1 MNVWPLQGR
10 AAPLQR
16 ATDTAA
22 DLAAR
27 PGSPITAAPPVQAGE
42 VVVVVLVDFAPQALW
57 WGWSRLVLQR
67 WPLRRVPGLRFAK
80 VLGSGHDG
88 GFGLRPS
95 RTRQGLFLAFD
106 GEVLA
111 RDFIAQSPVMAGYRA
126 HARELCVA
134 LLQACSSKGSWSGT
148 RLNVSAEAPTEGPI
162 AALTRASIRPSRA
175 RRFWRIQPGTERA
188 LAQSSGCL
196 LAVGLGEAPVLRQA
210 TFSLWENAAAMDA
223 YARSGAHGDA
233 IRAAYSGGFFS
244 ETMFV
249 RFRPLSLQGS
259 WQGVRHG

>member
-1 MNVWPLQGR
+1 MTGEPLQGR

-16 ATDTAA
+16 ATDPALQPA
-22 DLAAR
+22 PGPGLAL
-27 PGSPITAAPPVQAGE
+27 STAAPLQGGE
-42 VVVVVLVDFAPQALW
+42 VVVVVLVDFAAQALW

-67 WPLRRVPGLRFAK
+67 WPLRRVSGLRFAK
-80 VLGSGHDG
+80 VLGSGQDG

-95 RTRQGLFLAFD
+95 RTRQGLFLAFGD
-106 GEVLA
+106 ETLA
-111 RDFIAQSPVMAGYRA
+111 RDFIAHSPVMAGYRA

-148 RLNVSAEAPTEGPI
+148 RLQASAEAPSEGPI

-196 LAVGLGEAPVLRQA
+196 LAAGLGEAPVLRQA

-259 WQGVRHG
+259 WQGMHYG